1 VVAELDPS
9 TRSVVDQVHA
19 EARDD
24 YERLLA
30 SARQFLEAAG
40 GSKVDASVAF
50 TSMMLAQPSW
60 NDVMMVASVLG
71 VALMEI
77 AGASDA

>member
-1 VVAELDPS
+1 VADLDPS

-24 YERLLA
+24 YDRLLRA
-30 SARQFLEAAG
+30 ARQFLDGAG

-50 TSMMLAQPSW
+50 TSMMLAQPGW
-60 NDVMMVASVLG
+60 DRMMIASVLG
-71 VALMEI
+71 VALMEL
-77 AGASDA
+77 AEATDA

>member
-1 VVAELDPS
+1 MADLDGA
-9 TRSVVDQVHA
+9 TRSAVDQVHA

-24 YERLLA
+24 YDRLL
-30 SARQFLEAAG
+30 SAARSFLSGAR

-50 TSMMLAQPSW
+50 TSMMLANPDW
-60 NDVMMVASVLG
+60 DRMMIASVLG

-77 AGASDA
+77 AESSGA